1 MTKNA
6 ELSLNCP
13 KCRRESL
20 LNDLVPIHMT
30 EQDRWD
36 KLLEVA
42 QDWAKSDLEGQVDT
56 SEGEELQDESD
67 DT

>member
-1 MTKNA
+1 LTENA

-13 KCRRESL
+13 NCRRESL

-36 KLLEVA
+36 KLLEIA

>member
-1 MTKNA
+1 
-6 ELSLNCP
+6 
-13 KCRRESL
+13 
-20 LNDLVPIHMT
+20 MT

-36 KLLEVA
+36 KLLEIA